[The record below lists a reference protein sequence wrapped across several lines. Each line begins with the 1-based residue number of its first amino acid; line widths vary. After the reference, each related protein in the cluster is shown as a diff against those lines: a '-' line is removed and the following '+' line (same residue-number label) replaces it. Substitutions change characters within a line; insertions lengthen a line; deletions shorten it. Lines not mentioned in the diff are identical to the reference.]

1 MKLTVQG
8 FIILDYAS
16 RFPEGRAYLAD
27 LRSKGKIDYAYH
39 VTEGLEN
46 CVNALEEVFA
56 GKNYGKAYVPS
67 LLQYTGCEL
76 MSRVVKIGQDERG
89 AKL

>member
-1 MKLTVQG
+1 M
-8 FIILDYAS
+8 
-16 RFPEGRAYLAD
+16 AD

-46 CVNALEEVFA
+46 CVKALEEVFA

-67 LLQYTGCEL
+67 LPLAIHRRLYADEQGC
-76 MSRVVKIGQDERG
+76 QDWSG
-89 AKL
+89 

>member
-16 RFPEGRAYLAD
+16 RVPEGRAYLAD
-27 LRSKGKIDYAYH
+27 LRGKGKVDYAYH

-46 CVNALEEVFA
+46 CVQALQEVFA
-56 GKNYGKAYVPS
+56 GKNYGKA
-67 LLQYTGCEL
+67 
-76 MSRVVKIGQDERG
+76 
-89 AKL
+89 

>member
-27 LRSKGKIDYAYH
+27 LRSKGKIEYAYH

-56 GKNYGKAYVPS
+56 GKNYGKAYVPFP
-67 LLQYTGCEL
+67 LAIYRRLYA
-76 MSRVVKIGQDERG
+76 DE
-89 AKL
+89 

>member
-16 RFPEGRAYLAD
+16 RFAEGRAYLAD
-27 LRSKGKIDYAYH
+27 LRSKGKIDYAYS

-46 CVNALEEVFA
+46 CVKALEEVFE
-56 GKNYGKAYVPS
+56 GKNYGKA
-67 LLQYTGCEL
+67 
-76 MSRVVKIGQDERG
+76 
-89 AKL
+89 